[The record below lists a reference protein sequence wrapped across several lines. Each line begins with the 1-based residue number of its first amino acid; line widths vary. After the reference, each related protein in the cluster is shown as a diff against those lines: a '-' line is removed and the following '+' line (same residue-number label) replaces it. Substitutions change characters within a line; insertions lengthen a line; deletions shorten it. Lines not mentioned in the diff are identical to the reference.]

1 MGSMFGGCECNCWA
15 QSEALLWFT
24 QDRRTPP
31 LITTSAPGTFPVLG
45 VEPTTQVV
53 FGDDVS
59 GELSGGFRGD
69 YGKYITDNFG
79 IGGRIW
85 FFASNNDSFFGDGD
99 GSNRSIGRPFFNTSL
114 GAGGDIDSFSVAQEG
129 LFTGAVAAN
138 SKLDIWGAEAY
149 SRVRFSCTKSCRLD
163 FIGGYSH
170 FEINDELGI
179 SSTTVTDATGR
190 IRSLNDLFKAK
201 NRFDG
206 GQVGFEM
213 VIKRGRWSARSLTKV
228 HLGNMNQRML
238 IAGSY
243 FDQTPPADP
252 LLLSGGL
259 LARGNQGIFERDKFT
274 FVPEANFKLAYCL
287 RKNISVSVGYSFIY
301 WDKVTLA
308 GDNID
313 NDIDFSDFPND
324 FDTRPV
330 FEFND
335 SGLWVQGLDL
345 GVVIDI

>member
-1 MGSMFGGCECNCWA
+1 MGSMFGCKCHGWA
-15 QSEALLWFT
+15 TSEALLWFAP
-24 QDRRTPP
+24 DRRTPP
-31 LITTSAPGTFPVLG
+31 LVTTSAPGTLPIIG

-69 YGKYITDNFG
+69 YGTYITDNIG

-99 GSNRSIGRPFFNTSL
+99 GSDRSIGRPIFNTSL
-114 GAGGDIDSFSVAQEG
+114 GAGGLEDAFLVAQDG

-138 SKLDIWGAEAY
+138 SKLDIWGTEAY
-149 SRVRFSCTKSCRLD
+149 SRLRFSCTKSGRLD

-170 FEINDELGI
+170 FEINDQLGI

-190 IRSLNDLFKAK
+190 IRSLNDLFKAR

-206 GQVGFEM
+206 GQLGFEM

-228 HLGNMNQRML
+228 HLGNMNQRMI

-243 FDQTPPADP
+243 FDQTPPGAP
-252 LLLSGGL
+252 VLESGGL
-259 LARGNQGIFERDKFT
+259 LARGNQGTFERDKFT
-274 FVPEANFKLAYCL
+274 FVPEANFKTCL
-287 RKNISVSVGYSFIY
+287 LSAEERFCQRR
-301 WDKVTLA
+301 LQ
-308 GDNID
+308 
-313 NDIDFSDFPND
+313 
-324 FDTRPV
+324 
-330 FEFND
+330 
-335 SGLWVQGLDL
+335 LHLL
-345 GVVIDI
+345 GQSQLGR